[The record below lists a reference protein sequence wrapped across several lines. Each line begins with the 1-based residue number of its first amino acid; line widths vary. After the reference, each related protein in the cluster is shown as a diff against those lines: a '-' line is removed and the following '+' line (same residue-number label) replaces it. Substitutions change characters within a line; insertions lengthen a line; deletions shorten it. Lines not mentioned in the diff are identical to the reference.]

1 MTNAELWDA
10 IRAQCPSFASHTSQA
25 TADLFTERGF
35 EALMRTDI
43 DALNEFFTLSVRV
56 KLLDVRAS
64 NAVNVL
70 EASGFGESYDVP
82 FGGIIQRMTINAVK
96 PVSPAYRGLKDGG
109 SVDPFVI
116 RKPVA
121 QERFF
126 QQNFD
131 YQSWL
136 TMPDEDMYKQIFIS
150 EYGMSEFASGIMQ
163 ALQTGYIVQQYEN
176 ELEAINRG
184 LLNATKYPLK
194 DTQKMS
200 VSLSAS
206 PTDEELRAFVLAV
219 NNIISAMKIG
229 PQSDAFNSYGFSCY
243 QDVSRLKL
251 LLRPG
256 IVSAIKN
263 IPALNAPGLG
273 LPIDVIEVP
282 NFGGIEYYSDK
293 ALTTKLYPHYDTA
306 GAQDGWSKTD
316 GGDLYT
322 GTIYT
327 KDPNATTI
335 GIIADKGLILHGIQS
350 PYRVEPAR
358 NARGLYTNFWASSP
372 NNTIAVDPIYNAVV
386 IQKA

>member
-10 IRAQCPSFASHTSQA
+10 IRGQFPSFASHTSKA
-25 TADLFTERGF
+25 TAETFTERGF
-35 EALMRTDI
+35 ETLMRTDV

-56 KLLDVRAS
+56 KLLDIKAS
-64 NAVNVL
+64 QAVNDL
-70 EASGFGESYDVP
+70 EAAGFGESYNVP

-96 PVSPAYRGLKDGG
+96 PVSPAYRGLKDGD
-109 SVDPFVI
+109 SVDPYVV

-121 QERFF
+121 RERFF

-150 EYGMSEFASGIMQ
+150 ENGMSEFATGIMQ
-163 ALQTGYIVQQYEN
+163 ALQNGYIVQQYEN

-184 LLNATKYPLK
+184 FLNATKYPMK
-194 DTQKMS
+194 DTQKLV
-200 VSLSAS
+200 VSLSAT
-206 PTDEELRAFVLAV
+206 PTDDELRAFVLAV
-219 NNIISAMKIG
+219 NNMVSAMKLG
-229 PQSDAFNSYGFSCY
+229 PQTDAFNAYGFNSH

-293 ALTTKLYPHYDTA
+293 TLATRLYPHYDTA

-327 KDPNATTI
+327 KDTNAKTL
-335 GIIADKGLILHGIQS
+335 GIIADKGLVLHGIQS

-358 NARGLYTNFWASSP
+358 NARGLYTNYWASSP
-372 NNTIAVDPIYNAVV
+372 NNTIAVDPIYNAVA
-386 IQKA
+386 IQKE

>member
-10 IRAQCPSFASHTSQA
+10 IRGQFPSFASHTSQA
-25 TADLFTERGF
+25 TAEMFTERGF
-35 EALMRTDI
+35 EALMRSDV

-56 KLLDVRAS
+56 KLLDVKAS

-96 PVSPAYRGLKDGG
+96 PVSPAYRGLRDGD
-109 SVDPFVI
+109 SVDPFVV

-150 EYGMSEFASGIMQ
+150 ENGMSEFASGIMQ
-163 ALQTGYIVQQYEN
+163 ALQNGYVVQQYEN
-176 ELEAINRG
+176 ELEAINSG
-184 LLNATKYPLK
+184 FLNATKYPLK
-194 DTQKMS
+194 DTQKIS
-200 VSLSAS
+200 VSLSTT

-219 NNIISAMKIG
+219 NNTISAMKLG
-229 PQSDAFNSYGFSCY
+229 PQTDAFNSYGFSCY

-251 LLRPG
+251 LIRPG

-282 NFGGIEYYSDK
+282 HFGGIEYYSDK
-293 ALTTKLYPHYDTA
+293 ALSTRLYPHYDTA
-306 GAQDGWSKTD
+306 GAQDGWSKTE

-322 GTIYT
+322 GNIYT
-327 KDPNATTI
+327 RDPNASTI
-335 GIIADKGLILHGIQS
+335 GIIADRGLVLHGIQT

-358 NARGLYTNFWASSP
+358 NARGLYTNYWASSP